1 MSDLMDPVLSQV
13 YALATQLLSTLRVQ
27 PEAPAPHPCSP
38 PFVHLDLP
46 RLKHPQSELLQQ
58 ELARF
63 EISAGCK
70 KALLSLYESKLEA
83 LRQGYLNIYKE
94 AASALHYHGQPDE
107 SFAISFRRAIEHK
120 FSTHAGRMWKRLV
133 EEVHNFNGANQ
144 SPTTGHPGLEPDS
157 LASSTDT
164 SSKTSRS
171 HDLDAIRILEQ
182 AFEIT
187 PNITQAEK
195 FRLAEVTGLQPKQVT
210 IWFQNRRNRKGRKG
224 LALKHVAQSPL
235 DLSPSKR
242 ETTPPPSSPTR
253 DFTLSEKKRKSYG
266 ALGRSSSDYS
276 DSDSD
281 SPSSHLKKPRLPS
294 ACSDDS
300 EASAS
305 SIDQITFTPWSTP
318 SSRSTSSSSA
328 SSSQSDIFD
337 SPRRPHNLFKYIN
350 PKYEGRA
357 DVSMPHLTI
366 GTPQKMA
373 HQGLAPAQRSPFTSD
388 VHGGSNSQMSRL
400 DLSGLQ
406 LNMGEAFDRDF
417 RESVQRVFSGSG
429 FDVGSYRSVS
439 SSSWGSQA
447 VTTDDDGWVDEDDF
461 DASLGGRHD
470 TPIDAA
476 VQGQHSM
483 MPPAFHS
490 VNTPMLGQT
499 PPQALHHQSVA
510 PTMADAQANSSPDG
524 SSFCPPSSN
533 NEPVDLARLLELA
546 AAAPAHLPTSSPF
559 ASQPQQP
566 LPTEDTNLDLE
577 MTDIQS
583 LFDRNLFDSSS
594 LPGSQQSNDG
604 SGALQGNAAA
614 EAQFCMNFDMSS
626 NAFSMV

>member
-1 MSDLMDPVLSQV
+1 MSTQTSDSLSRMHDLAAQILS
-13 YALATQLLSTLRVQ
+13 LLPKVVACHT
-27 PEAPAPHPCSP
+27 SP
-38 PFVHLDLP
+38 PPIVHLDHL
-46 RLKHPQSELLQQ
+46 RLVTPQPEVLLQD
-58 ELARF
+58 LMIF
-63 EISAGCK
+63 EISAECK
-70 KALLSLYESKLEA
+70 HTLISLYDNKIEA
-83 LRQGYLNIYKE
+83 LRHLYLNAYKE
-94 AASALHYHGQPDE
+94 AVLSWHSHGQPDE
-107 SFAISFRRAIEHK
+107 HFYSSFRNTLEHR
-120 FSTHAGRMWKRLV
+120 FSSHTRSMWNDVLAQVRRRTV
-133 EEVHNFNGANQ
+133 ACQNSTVG
-144 SPTTGHPGLEPDS
+144 PPDFGQGS
-157 LASSTDT
+157 LTPSTDT
-164 SSKTSRS
+164 KTARG
-171 HDLDAIRILEQ
+171 HDSDAIRILEQ

-224 LALKHVAQSPL
+224 MALKHVAQSPT
-235 DLSPSKR
+235 DLSPAKR
-242 ETTPPPSSPTR
+242 EATPPPSSPTR

-266 ALGRSSSDYS
+266 ALGRSSSDFS

-300 EASAS
+300 EGSAS
-305 SIDQITFTPWSTP
+305 SVDLINAFTPWSTP

-328 SSSQSDIFD
+328 SSSHSDIFD
-337 SPRRPHNLFKYIN
+337 SPRRPHNLFKYIS

-388 VHGGSNSQMSRL
+388 IHAGTNSQMGRI

-461 DASLGGRHD
+461 DASLDGRHE
-470 TPIDAA
+470 TPVDAA
-476 VQGQHSM
+476 VQGQNSM

-499 PPQALHHQSVA
+499 PLQVLQPQSVP
-510 PTMADAQANSSPDG
+510 PTMPGAGADTTPDS
-524 SSFCPPSSN
+524 SSFCPPSFN
-533 NEPVDLARLLELA
+533 NEPFDLARLLELA

-566 LPTEDTNLDLE
+566 LPTEDTNLDIE

-583 LFDRNLFDSSS
+583 LFDRDLFDASS
-594 LPGSQQSNDG
+594 LPGSQQSNAGD
-604 SGALQGNAAA
+604 GALQGNAAA

>member
-1 MSDLMDPVLSQV
+1 MT
-13 YALATQLLSTLRVQ
+13 AATVSTLTQVHALITEIISSL
-27 PEAPAPHPCSP
+27 PKAAEPVHCSP
-38 PFVHLDLP
+38 PFVRLDLLNLMSP
-46 RLKHPQSELLQQ
+46 PSEVILPDLLIFKLPEGCQ
-58 ELARF
+58 E
-63 EISAGCK
+63 
-70 KALLSLYESKLEA
+70 ALIGLYHSQMEA
-83 LRQGYLNIYKE
+83 LRVVYLDTYKK
-94 AASALHYHGQPDE
+94 SATSLQYHGQPDE
-107 SFAISFRRAIEHK
+107 TFFTSFRTTLEHN
-120 FSTHAGRMWKRLV
+120 FSTQAGTMWNYLL
-133 EEVHNFNGANQ
+133 EEVHRFTGA
-144 SPTTGHPGLEPDS
+144 GHPFKAGPYDFGS
-157 LASSTDT
+157 LASSKEAQ
-164 SSKTSRS
+164 SKTARG
-171 HDLDAIRILEQ
+171 HDSDAIRILEQ

-224 LALKHVAQSPL
+224 MALKHVAQSPT
-235 DLSPSKR
+235 DLSPAKR
-242 ETTPPPSSPTR
+242 EATPPPSSPTR

-266 ALGRSSSDYS
+266 ALGRSSSDFS

-300 EASAS
+300 EGSAS
-305 SIDQITFTPWSTP
+305 SVDLINAFTPWSTP

-328 SSSQSDIFD
+328 SSSHSDIFD
-337 SPRRPHNLFKYIN
+337 SPRRPHNLFKYIS

-388 VHGGSNSQMSRL
+388 IHAGTNSQMGRI

-461 DASLGGRHD
+461 DASLDGRHE
-470 TPIDAA
+470 TPVDAA
-476 VQGQHSM
+476 VQGQNSM

-499 PPQALHHQSVA
+499 PLQVLQPQSVP
-510 PTMADAQANSSPDG
+510 PTMPGAGADTTPDS
-524 SSFCPPSSN
+524 SSFCPPSFN
-533 NEPVDLARLLELA
+533 NEPFDLARLLELA

-566 LPTEDTNLDLE
+566 LPTEDTNLDIE

-583 LFDRNLFDSSS
+583 LFDRDLFDASS
-594 LPGSQQSNDG
+594 LPGSQQSNAGD
-604 SGALQGNAAA
+604 GALQGNAAA

>member
-1 MSDLMDPVLSQV
+1 MSTQTSDSLSRMHDLAAQILS
-13 YALATQLLSTLRVQ
+13 LLPKVVACHT
-27 PEAPAPHPCSP
+27 SP
-38 PFVHLDLP
+38 PIVHLDHL
-46 RLKHPQSELLQQ
+46 RLVTPQSEVLLQD
-58 ELARF
+58 LMIF
-63 EISAGCK
+63 EISAECK
-70 KALLSLYESKLEA
+70 HTLISLYDNKIEA
-83 LRQGYLNIYKE
+83 LRHLYLNAYKE
-94 AASALHYHGQPDE
+94 AVLSWHSHGQPDE
-107 SFAISFRRAIEHK
+107 HFYSSFRNTLEHR
-120 FSTHAGRMWKRLV
+120 FSSHTRSMWNDVLAQVRRRTV
-133 EEVHNFNGANQ
+133 ACQNSTVGPPDF
-144 SPTTGHPGLEPDS
+144 GHVS
-157 LASSTDT
+157 LASAADA

>member
-1 MSDLMDPVLSQV
+1 MSATAIPTLSQV
-13 YALATQLLSTLRVQ
+13 QTLATQLLSVL
-27 PEAPAPHPCSP
+27 PEAPASDSCSSAFLQLELLQLDP
-38 PFVHLDLP
+38 P
-46 RLKHPQSELLQQ
+46 RSELLLHGLTSLGISTGCQQ
-58 ELARF
+58 
-63 EISAGCK
+63 
-70 KALLSLYESKLEA
+70 ALTRLYENKLEA
-83 LRQGYLNIYKE
+83 LRHVYLDTYRE
-94 AASALHYHGQPDE
+94 AATSLHRLAQPDE
-107 SFAISFRRAIEHK
+107 TFYSSFRDALRRR
-120 FSTHAGRMWKRLV
+120 FSTQAGRLWDIILG
-133 EEVHNFNGANQ
+133 EVDKLTGAHQ
-144 SPTTGHPGLEPDS
+144 VFTAGPPDFGQGS
-157 LASSTDT
+157 LTPSTDT
-164 SSKTSRS
+164 KTARG